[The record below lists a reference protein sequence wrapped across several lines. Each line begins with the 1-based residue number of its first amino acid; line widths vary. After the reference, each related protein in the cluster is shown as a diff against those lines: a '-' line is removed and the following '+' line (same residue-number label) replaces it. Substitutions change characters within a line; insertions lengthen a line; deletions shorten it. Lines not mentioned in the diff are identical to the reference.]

1 MIANS
6 VRRRLRA
13 AKRWLRKKRPALL
26 LSIVVLIAGMFIYT
40 GYMNDRRLTVD
51 PATYAPLLHV
61 IARAESNNNDNAY
74 FGNAGNTSIVF
85 TRMSIAEVLAWQ
97 ANHINKGNISS
108 AVGKYQII
116 NTTLSGLVKQL
127 GIDTNNK
134 FDAAMQDRL
143 AIALL
148 ERRGSE
154 SYINKELSR
163 DEFAANLAKEWA
175 GLPKVTGDNP
185 NDSYYAADGINKS
198 NVSVADVQKAIEP
211 IAPQK

>member
-1 MIANS
+1 
-6 VRRRLRA
+6 
-13 AKRWLRKKRPALL
+13 
-26 LSIVVLIAGMFIYT
+26 
-40 GYMNDRRLTVD
+40 MNDRRLTVD